1 MLKTFEIKLGSEK
14 YPVSQDCTLEIP
26 IVRNGYFSVQTI
38 WEGLDATDG
47 SVDILKTN
55 EASRNLANAESIV
68 GAGFNLD
75 SATGK
80 DFVDTQTPV
89 AAEYL
94 LYRYNAGSNTQGNV
108 KVLVKQL

>member
-1 MLKTFEIKLGSEK
+1 MIRTYEIENGSEK
-14 YPVSQDCTLEIP
+14 YPINQDCTLEIP
-26 IVRNGYFSVQTI
+26 IVRNGYFSIQTI
-38 WEGLDATDG
+38 WDGLDATNG

-68 GAGFNLD
+68 AAGFNLD
-75 SATGK
+75 SPTGK

-94 LYRYNAGSNTQGNV
+94 LYRYSAGSNTQGTV
-108 KVLVKQL
+108 KVIVKQL